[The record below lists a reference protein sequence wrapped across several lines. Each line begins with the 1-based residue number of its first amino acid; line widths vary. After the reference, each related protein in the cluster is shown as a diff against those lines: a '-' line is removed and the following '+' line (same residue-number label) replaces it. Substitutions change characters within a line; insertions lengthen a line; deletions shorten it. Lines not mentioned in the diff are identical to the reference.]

1 MSRNTGLNGPKWDD
15 SQGPLGPRRSGNY
28 ISPNNLTLSIT
39 LFLCSSPKAP
49 CEFHN
54 ILLGTS
60 LEYRHISTTHHFFN
74 SLGVRGTVDL
84 MLMH

>member
-15 SQGPLGPRRSGNY
+15 PQGPRRPRKAGNY

-60 LEYRHISTTHHFFN
+60 LEYRHIQRRIIFSTRWVYAELLT
-74 SLGVRGTVDL
+74 
-84 MLMH
+84 